1 METPISSILAQK
13 GGDVFSVAPEAT
25 VTEAVRLMNQRNIGA
40 VAVVHDDRLVGI
52 FTERDVLRR
61 VIDSR
66 LDPDSTPVSHVMTE
80 QLVYATPQM
89 TVGEAL
95 VVVNAKA
102 CRHLPVLD
110 GDRLAGVISVR
121 DLINAVVD
129 GQEHRI
135 AELVQYI
142 YGDYGRGQVDQERA
156 STLS

>member
-1 METPISSILAQK
+1 VETPLSSILLEN
-13 GGDVFSVAPEAT
+13 GGQVHAVSPDAT
-25 VTEAVRLMNQRNIGA
+25 VTEAVHLMNRHNVGA
-40 VAVVHDDRLVGI
+40 VAVMHGERLVGI

-61 VIDSR
+61 VIDNR
-66 LDPDSTPVSHVMTE
+66 LDPDETQVSRVMTE

-95 VVVNAKA
+95 VVVNAKN

-110 GDRLAGVISVR
+110 GDNLVGVISVR
-121 DLINAVVD
+121 DLINVVVD

-142 YGDYGRGQVDQERA
+142 YGDYGPGQVNPERVG
-156 STLS
+156 SV

>member
-1 METPISSILAQK
+1 METPLSAILAQK
-13 GGDVFSVAPEAT
+13 GGQVHAVAPEVT
-25 VTEAVRLMNQRNIGA
+25 VTEAVHLMNECNVGA
-40 VAVVHDDRLVGI
+40 VAVVHDGRLAGI

-66 LDPDSTPVSHVMTE
+66 LDPDKTPVSRVMTE

-89 TVGEAL
+89 TVGEAM
-95 VVVNAKA
+95 VVVNAKG

-110 GDRLAGVISVR
+110 GDRLVGLVSVR
-121 DLINAVVD
+121 DLINMVVD

-142 YGDYGRGQVDQERA
+142 YGDYRPPQTEPEWTG
-156 STLS
+156 SL

>member
-13 GGDVFSVAPEAT
+13 GSEVISVPPSAT
-25 VTEAVRLMNQRNIGA
+25 VTEAVHLMNQRNIGA
-40 VAVVHDDRLVGI
+40 VAVVHEDRLVGI

-66 LDPDSTPVSHVMTE
+66 LDPDNTPVSNVMTE

-110 GDRLAGVISVR
+110 RERLVGVISVR

-142 YGDYGRGQVDQERA
+142 YGDYGPGHVDQERVG
-156 STLS
+156 TLP